1 MFLELTLSDD
11 IPLVIA
17 VAHIIAVCI
26 DPADDTTAIY
36 TPFSNV
42 PFKVSQSMEHVKLM
56 LKAARNSV
64 DTII

>member
-1 MFLELTLSDD
+1 
-11 IPLVIA
+11 V
-17 VAHIIAVCI
+17 
-26 DPADDTTAIY
+26 DPSDDTTALY

-64 DTII
+64 DTIL